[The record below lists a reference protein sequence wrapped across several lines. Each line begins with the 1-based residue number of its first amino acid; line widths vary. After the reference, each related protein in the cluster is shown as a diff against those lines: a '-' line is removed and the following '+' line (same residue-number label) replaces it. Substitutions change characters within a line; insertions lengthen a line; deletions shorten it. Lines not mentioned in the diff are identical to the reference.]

1 MNGRYT
7 GVRKHEEG
15 REHGEDSG
23 RVSSEGL
30 CSDYS
35 SLLPA
40 DSSGHKPESML
51 LLACKDFQ

>member
-1 MNGRYT
+1 M
-7 GVRKHEEG
+7 RKHEEG

-40 DSSGHKPESML
+40 DSSGHKPRKHASSSMQRFPISL
-51 LLACKDFQ
+51 TKD

>member
-1 MNGRYT
+1 M
-7 GVRKHEEG
+7 RKHEG
-15 REHGEDSG
+15 REHGEDRG

-40 DSSGHKPESML
+40 DSSGHKPRKHAPSSMQRFPMQSL
-51 LLACKDFQ
+51 TKD